1 MTRIRFVIFDVDGTL
16 VDSQE
21 MIVRCLEAACL
32 DLGIPVPHSRQ
43 QLLSGVGLPLR
54 EAIPKAV
61 PDIKPEQIN
70 DFHDRF
76 RHHYTIL
83 HDNFDRSLQPM
94 YPGARQMLNDLR
106 AMGLTLGIC
115 TSKMMAGLNTV
126 LAQHELRGLF
136 KSIKTPDHGPGKPDP
151 FLLNMAMREENFT
164 PAQTLFVGDS
174 TYDMQAGLAADVGCL
189 AVAWG
194 YHTTEQLLAAGA
206 QGMALTMTEIPG
218 FVRDWNA

>member
-1 MTRIRFVIFDVDGTL
+1 MSQIRFVIFDVDGTL

-21 MIVRCLEAACL
+21 MIVRCLQAACV

-61 PDIKPEQIN
+61 PEIKPEQIGP
-70 DFHDRF
+70 FHDRF

-83 HDNFDRSLQPM
+83 HDNFDHSLQPL
-94 YPGARQMLNDLR
+94 YPGARAMLAELR
-106 AMGLTLGIC
+106 AEGMTLGIC
-115 TSKMMAGLNTV
+115 TSKMMVGLNTV
-126 LAQHELRGLF
+126 LEQHELRDLF
-136 KSIKTPDHGPGKPDP
+136 VSIKTPDFGPGKPDP

-164 PAQTLFVGDS
+164 PQQTLFVGDS
-174 TYDMQAGLAADVGCL
+174 TYDMQAGVAAGVRCL

-194 YHTTEQLLAAGA
+194 YHTPEQLLGAGA
-206 QGMALTMTEIPG
+206 HKLIQRMDQLVPSVKSWA
-218 FVRDWNA
+218 V